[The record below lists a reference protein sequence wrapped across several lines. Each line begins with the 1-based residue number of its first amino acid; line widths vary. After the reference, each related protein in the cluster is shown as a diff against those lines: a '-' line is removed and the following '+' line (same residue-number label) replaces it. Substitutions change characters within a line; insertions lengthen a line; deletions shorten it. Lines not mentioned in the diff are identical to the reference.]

1 MESELRQSTRK
12 VLKVPA
18 MLVLDGER
26 PLKVRTLN
34 ISASGLGI
42 VSPTLLASGKKGQI
56 HFIVFLGGRKLE
68 LSAQIKVVYCV
79 FSEHEL
85 KAGVQF
91 VSMGKT
97 VAEALASLMGS

>member
-1 MESELRQSTRK
+1 MQNELRQSTRK

-34 ISASGLGI
+34 ISASGLGV
-42 VSPTLLASGKKGQI
+42 VSPIMLSSGKKGHI
-56 HFIVFLGGRKLE
+56 HFIVYLGGRKLE

-79 FSEHEL
+79 FSEQEL

-91 VSMGKT
+91 ASMGKT
-97 VAEALASLMGS
+97 VADALASLLGS